1 MSIIIFFRIIFD
13 LIDLISTAY
22 QPLEVIETQKM
33 FLECENFLF
42 SVANKRF
49 LIKVLINELIAG
61 GSD

>member
-49 LIKVLINELIAG
+49 LIKVLIN
-61 GSD
+61 